1 MDHIFLE
8 ALSVDA
14 SVGLLDWEKTQ
25 RQPISID
32 CVCYIN
38 SCREAA
44 VNNDVTQSVDYAAMR
59 DTILGLIEASH
70 YELLESLAEV
80 IAERMFEL
88 SELVLKVSIS
98 IRKTAIFPDVKGVG
112 VNIVRQNM
120 NKYHAKQ
127 L

>member
-32 CVCYIN
+32 CACYID

-44 VNNDVTQSVDYAAMR
+44 VTNDVTQSVDYAAMR
-59 DTILGLIEASH
+59 DTILALIEASH

-80 IAERMFEL
+80 IAERMFDL
-88 SELVLKVSIS
+88 SELVLQVSVT
-98 IRKTAIFPDVKGVG
+98 IRKTAIFPATKGAG
-112 VNIVRQNM
+112 VSIVRERS
-120 NKYHAKQ
+120 
-127 L
+127 

>member
-14 SVGLLDWEKTQ
+14 SVGLLDWEKNQ

-32 CVCYIN
+32 CACYID

-44 VNNDVTQSVDYAAMR
+44 INNDVTQSVDYAAMR
-59 DTILGLIEASH
+59 DAIIGLIEASH
-70 YELLESLAEV
+70 YELLESLAEA

-98 IRKTAIFPDVKGVG
+98 IRKTAIFPDVKGAG
-112 VNIVRQNM
+112 VSIVRER
-120 NKYHAKQ
+120 
-127 L
+127 